1 MQLVL
6 SLKLKCGDKEYY
18 SLPAILSNC
27 YKMMIVLSVKIYSVH
42 YDIGLALRRGWSNTY
57 LLACISLC
65 GKEGVLE
72 QVESCGSLGRILRKH
87 LSNQVFQWL
96 GEVIR
101 HDQILLPRIDLYL
114 ELALPIER

>member
-42 YDIGLALRRGWSNTY
+42 YDIGLALLHGWSTPT
-57 LLACISLC
+57 C
-65 GKEGVLE
+65 
-72 QVESCGSLGRILRKH
+72 
-87 LSNQVFQWL
+87 WL
-96 GEVIR
+96 VYHSVAKKGC
-101 HDQILLPRIDLYL
+101 
-114 ELALPIER
+114 

>member
-18 SLPAILSNC
+18 SLSAILSD
-27 YKMMIVLSVKIYSVH
+27 YMMIVLSVKIYSVH
-42 YDIGLALRRGWSNTY
+42 YDIGLALRRGWSKTY

-72 QVESCGSLGRILRKH
+72 QVESCGSLGWILRKH
-87 LSNQVFQWL
+87 LSNQVFQRL
-96 GEVIR
+96 GEVIG
-101 HDQILLPRIDLYL
+101 HDQILLSRIDLYL